1 MENLICHQRK
11 HITSMTKFAEKSGS
25 IFQGGIIGREI
36 IFFESVPST
45 NDKAL
50 EIGRQKE
57 DPEGIVVIADS
68 QTHGKGRLGR
78 RWISPPG
85 VNLYFTVLLKPPF
98 SPKESFILVL
108 AAAVAAATA
117 IREYTGLDARIKWP
131 NDILINNRKS
141 CGILT
146 EMKSGKD
153 RINLMAVGIGIN
165 VNMLP
170 DAFTDDIKPFTTSL
184 KIESGSSFDR
194 DKLLGKILAELGN
207 AYKNLLTGNK
217 RALINEWL
225 RLNCTIGNE
234 ISVQSRT
241 GIISGIAA
249 GINDNGELL
258 VRPSSGEI
266 KRVSAGDVTIL
277 KN

>member
-1 MENLICHQRK
+1 
-11 HITSMTKFAEKSGS
+11 MTKFAEKAGS
-25 IFQGGIIGREI
+25 IFKGGIIGREI

-45 NDKAL
+45 NDKAF
-50 EIGRQKE
+50 EIGQQKE
-57 DPEGIVVIADS
+57 NPEGIVVIADS
-68 QTHGKGRLGR
+68 QTCGKGRLGR

-98 SPKESFILVL
+98 PLKESFILAL
-108 AAAVAAATA
+108 AAAVAATTA
-117 IREYTGLDARIKWP
+117 IRKYTGLDARIKWP

-153 RINLMAVGIGIN
+153 RINLMAVGIGVN

-184 KIESGSSFDR
+184 KIESGLSFER
-194 DKLLGKILAELGN
+194 DKLLREILAELEK

-217 RALINEWL
+217 RALINDWL

-266 KRVSAGDVTIL
+266 ERVSAGDVTIL

>member
-1 MENLICHQRK
+1 MRFIADEK
-11 HITSMTKFAEKSGS
+11 SAEKIKDVFKGE
-25 IFQGGIIGREI
+25 IIGREI
-36 IFFESVPST
+36 IFFESVTST
-45 NDKAL
+45 NDRAF
-50 EIGRQKE
+50 EIARQRE
-57 DPEGIVVIADS
+57 NPEGIVVIADT
-68 QTHGKGRLGR
+68 QTRGRGRLGR

-98 SPKESFILVL
+98 PLKESFILAL
-108 AAAVAAATA
+108 AAAVAATTA
-117 IREYTGLDARIKWP
+117 IRKYTGLDARIKWP

-146 EMKSGKD
+146 EMKSGRD
-153 RINLMAVGIGIN
+153 GINLMAVGIGIN

-184 KIESGSSFDR
+184 KIESGLSFDR
-194 DKLLGKILAELGN
+194 DKLLGQILAGLEN

-217 RALINEWL
+217 RALINDWL
-225 RLNCTIGNE
+225 RLNCTIGNK
-234 ISVQSRT
+234 ISVRSRA

-258 VRPSSGEI
+258 VGLSSGKIE
-266 KRVSAGDVTIL
+266 RVRAGDVTIL

>member
-1 MENLICHQRK
+1 MIPQKIKDVFKGE
-11 HITSMTKFAEKSGS
+11 
-25 IFQGGIIGREI
+25 IIGREI
-36 IFFESVPST
+36 MFFDSATST

-50 EIGRQKE
+50 ETGRQKE
-57 DPEGIVVIADS
+57 NPDGIVVIADT
-68 QTHGKGRLGR
+68 QTRGKGRLGR
-78 RWISPPG
+78 IWVSPPG

-98 SPKESFILVL
+98 SPNESFILAL
-108 AAAVAAATA
+108 AASVAAATA

-146 EMKSGKD
+146 EMKSGRD
-153 RINLMAVGIGIN
+153 GINLMAVGIGIN

-184 KIESGSSFDR
+184 QIESGLSFDR
-194 DKLLGKILAELGN
+194 DKLLGQILAGLEN
-207 AYKNLLTGNK
+207 AYKNLLTGDK
-217 RALINEWL
+217 RALINDWL
-225 RLNCTIGNE
+225 RLNCTIGNK
-234 ISVQSRT
+234 ISVRSRT

-258 VRPSSGEI
+258 VRLSSGEI
-266 KRVSAGDVTIL
+266 KRVSAGDVMIL